1 MAATATI
8 QNVSRGTTNGS
19 LNLGSYATGGVA
31 VTPSMFGYHALVGLD
46 VNPSAGYVCEY
57 VPTSA
62 DPTAG
67 GKVKVYWTGAGLSA
81 VLAEIT
87 NATNLAAVNFR
98 FEADGY

>member
-1 MAATATI
+1 MAASITT
-8 QNVSRGTTNGS
+8 QNVSRGTLNGT
-19 LNLGSYATGGVA
+19 LNLGTYATGGVP
-31 VTPSMFGYHALVGLD
+31 VTPGLFSMNALVGLD
-46 VNPSAGYVCEY
+46 VNPSAGFVCEY
-57 VPTSA
+57 VPTSN
-62 DPTAG
+62 DPTKC